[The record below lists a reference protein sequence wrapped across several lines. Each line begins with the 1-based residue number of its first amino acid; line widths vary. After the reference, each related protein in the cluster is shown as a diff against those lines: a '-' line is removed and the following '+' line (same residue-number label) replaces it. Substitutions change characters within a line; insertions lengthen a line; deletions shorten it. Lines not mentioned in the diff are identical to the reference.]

1 MIRLDDATLAGRG
14 KRLALGPVTLE
25 LAAGAHAFVGAGAAG
40 GPLLLAVLAGAA
52 KLRSGEATV
61 LGERPHARSD
71 LAWVPVAPLLPGALT
86 AAEILALSVRLRGG
100 DATRTPLARLEAFA
114 LGPIADRRAA
124 TLSPPELHALAL
136 VAALTSPAKVLLLEE
151 PLGHLDARAAPAM
164 IEAIRS
170 RAGEG
175 ACVVVATASERDAR
189 ALGASTWHVR
199 GGLCVKADDDRA
211 RDFARIKGIR
221 VLGPDLQR
229 LADALADDVRAQGI
243 AWQGTDLVVK
253 GSDPLALAT
262 AIGAEIAATG
272 VTVDMLE
279 PLEVVPR

>member
-1 MIRLDDATLAGRG
+1 
-14 KRLALGPVTLE
+14 VTLE
-25 LAAGAHAFVGAGAAG
+25 LAAGAHAFVGAAAAG

-52 KLRSGEATV
+52 KLRSGRASV
-61 LGERPHARSD
+61 LDDAPRARAD
-71 LAWVPVAPLLPGALT
+71 LAWVPIAPLLPGALT
-86 AAEILALSVRLRGG
+86 AAEILALGARLRGG
-100 DATRTPLARLEAFA
+100 DARAPLARLEAFA

-124 TLSPPELHALAL
+124 TLSPSELHALAL
-136 VAALTSPAKVLLLEE
+136 IAALTSPAKVLLLEE

-164 IEAIRS
+164 IEAIRT
-170 RAGEG
+170 RASEG
-175 ACVVVATASERDAR
+175 ACIVVATASERDAR

-211 RDFARIKGIR
+211 RDFARVTGIR

-272 VTVDMLE
+272 VVVDMLE